1 VEETMSN
8 SLLKTSLVL
17 GLAVISAA
25 SFAQV
30 NANGTSNTPDSR
42 FTSATGNL
50 NNITISSSRVVKWGK
65 DKRNSLEFMPKTFTT
80 VNSNPFKVGS
90 LQWNNSSYGDQDG
103 SMSVSLNIGLN
114 YGARGAGLMAL
125 DLKYTESKYGTDKFA
140 LPGAE
145 KYGTA
150 VIDGQTYNVHLAGFK
165 HVSGGGKIDGLKWT
179 NSNCDTIDIYAK
191 LEPCPPVP
199 EPASMAALG
208 LGVVAMIKRRRNR
221 K

>member
-1 VEETMSN
+1 MSKL
-8 SLLKTSLVL
+8 LLKSSLVL

-25 SFAQV
+25 SFAQ
-30 NANGTSNTPDSR
+30 NANGTSNTADSR

-50 NNITISSSRVVKWGK
+50 NNITISNPREVKWGK
-65 DKRNSLEFMPKTFTT
+65 DKKNSLEFMPKTFTT

-90 LQWNNSSYGDQDG
+90 LQWNNSGKYDQDG
-103 SMSVSLNIGLN
+103 NMAIQLNIGLN
-114 YGARGAGLMAL
+114 YGSRGSGLMAL
-125 DLKYTESKYGTDKFA
+125 DLKYAESKSGTDKFT
-140 LPGAE
+140 LPGQE

-150 VIDGQTYNVHLAGFK
+150 VIDGQTYNVRLAGFK
-165 HVSGGGKIDGLKWT
+165 HVSGGGKLDGLKWT
-179 NSNCDTIDIYAK
+179 NTNCDTIDIYAK

-208 LGVVAMIKRRRNR
+208 LGIVALIKRRRSS